1 MVEQIMVLV
10 VEELVV
16 MLNKQYLLSK
26 ELSTLLLL
34 VLVVQ
39 VRQLLRGVVEIQIKV
54 TTLVLEISLLKVAE
68 VVVLEDMLRMVFQA
82 KILK

>member
-1 MVEQIMVLV
+1 MVLV
-10 VEELVV
+10 VEVLVV
-16 MLNKQYLLSK
+16 MLNKQCLLSK

-39 VRQLLRGVVEIQIKV
+39 VRQLLKGVVEIQIKV